1 MRSRPFSPRSR
12 STSARSRA
20 TSGASPITSSAS
32 GCWTFTNTV
41 VNSVLFPSWGT
52 WTRPAGRDVVRRSL
66 DGLIAFLTHLF
77 PYLRRAEAVGY
88 LDAANADPFVA
99 AHLVIARCGMRRF
112 GFDSAATVAA
122 IRTALKCAAVAAGH
136 PRPGDILVGWTVL
149 SPGLISLPAPSN
161 RPDANVVVLTSTLR
175 ILRKYNGSHYRFLH
189 QLDAAEALVNR
200 DLQLKDAWD
209 LAKTRILN
217 NNPGKEVPPEQGA
230 MRRILLARIHG
241 FYLQALAML
250 PTGELQERYHRS
262 MLMGGHCYGPLDP
275 VSNIIFNTVWHEQ
288 AFPASATTPAVQMIS
303 TKCLWRVAARSL
315 YGMVS
320 FLCTRYGRLTP
331 ELAVQLL
338 QVAEA
343 DLQRADP
350 YLFGKLDPDSCAA
363 GFLQSLLV
371 ERERPPSSVEEAYGA
386 AAVAAFHPDPSAQRV
401 FLGSSDAVSK
411 LKKGSETLQL
421 QDGRV
426 LSSMDIEIASEIVK
440 SASSHQQQQEPE
452 PEKLSKCKYSY
463 RLEFR
468 DRFWD
473 HHQRVSDMVQAALT
487 RFNKTVVS
495 FFYY

>member
-1 MRSRPFSPRSR
+1 MLGSQLLTGSSSSHGKGARIYGPRDLSDGSHALILKHDEIAPVLAKIEKHFRHVTRNNRRLPDNFLCFGLLDPF
-12 STSARSRA
+12 
-20 TSGASPITSSAS
+20 I
-32 GCWTFTNTV
+32 NV
-41 VNSVLFPSWGT
+41 IVNSVLFPSWGT
-52 WTRPAGRDVVRRSL
+52 WTRTAGRDVVRRSL
-66 DGLIAFLTHLF
+66 DGLVAFLTHLF

-88 LDAANADPFVA
+88 LDAADADPLVA
-99 AHLVIARCGMRRF
+99 AHLVIARRGMRRF
-112 GFDSAATVAA
+112 RLDSAATVAA
-122 IRTALKCAAVAAGH
+122 VRTALKCAAVAAGH

-149 SPGLISLPAPSN
+149 SPDLTSLPAPSN
-161 RPDANVVVLTSTLR
+161 RPDDAYGVVLTNTLR
-175 ILRKYNGSHYRFLH
+175 ILRKYNGSHYRFLLE
-189 QLDAAEALVNR
+189 LDAAESLVNR

-217 NNPGKEVPPEQGA
+217 NNPGKEMPPERGV
-230 MRRILLARIHG
+230 MKRILLARIHG
-241 FYLQALAML
+241 FYLQAMAML
-250 PTGELQERYHRS
+250 PRGELQERYHRS

-275 VSNIIFNTVWHEQ
+275 VSNIIFNAVWHEQ

-315 YGMVS
+315 YGLVS
-320 FLCTRYGRLTP
+320 FLCTRYLTLTP
-331 ELAVQLL
+331 ELAMQRL

-350 YLFGKLDPDSCAA
+350 YLFVSKKHTVS
-363 GFLQSLLV
+363 
-371 ERERPPSSVEEAYGA
+371 
-386 AAVAAFHPDPSAQRV
+386 
-401 FLGSSDAVSK
+401 LGSSDAVSK

-473 HHQRVSDMVQAALT
+473 QHQRVSDMVRAALT
-487 RFNKTVVS
+487 RFNETVVS